1 MFKSVVTVILQSVF
15 HVKIYQNN
23 IYSFKLFLK
32 LIYQND
38 SKNI

>member
-1 MFKSVVTVILQSVF
+1 MFKSVVTVILQNVF

-23 IYSFKLFLK
+23 IYFLKLFLK
-32 LIYQND
+32 LTYQND